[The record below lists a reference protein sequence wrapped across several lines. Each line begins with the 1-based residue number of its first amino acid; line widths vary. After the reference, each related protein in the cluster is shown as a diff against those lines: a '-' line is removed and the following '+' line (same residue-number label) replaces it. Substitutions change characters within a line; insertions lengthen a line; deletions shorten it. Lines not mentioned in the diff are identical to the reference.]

1 MFPGWLTHEV
11 AQNMCDLKGEDGWRM
26 SVSFNF
32 KQTWKKGQYHKPAK
46 GHDGGGN
53 IFLSDIK

>member
-11 AQNMCDLKGEDGWRM
+11 AQNMCDLKGEDGWRV

-32 KQTWKKGQYHKPAK
+32 KQRWKQGKYKPPVK
-46 GHDGGGN
+46 GHDSGG
-53 IFLSDIK
+53 IIDINSIK